1 MLDAPWLIGAERV
14 SVPDPISFF
23 LHVGLMS
30 QELVVSVV
38 KKKQDEEL
46 LRAYTYIVF
55 FFFFFAAL
63 LLSISFFNQRQS

>member
-30 QELVVSVV
+30 QELVVTVV
-38 KKKQDEEL
+38 KKKTGRKIVENVYVYCIL
-46 LRAYTYIVF
+46 L
-55 FFFFFAAL
+55 FFFAAL